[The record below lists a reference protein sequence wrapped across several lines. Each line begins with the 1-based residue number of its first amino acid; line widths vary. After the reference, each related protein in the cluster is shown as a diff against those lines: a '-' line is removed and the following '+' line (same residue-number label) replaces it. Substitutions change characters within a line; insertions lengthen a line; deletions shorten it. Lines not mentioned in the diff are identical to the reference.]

1 MASNHIRLGFKY
13 KLRLTGKQEREFIRY
28 FGHAR
33 YTYNSFIDNMQEDY
47 QEYLEDVESRLIFG
61 EANSLKVLLLFKSGI
76 NLLTRF
82 GKTNP
87 INFDKNLNSIS
98 GSLSNKKAA

>member
-1 MASNHIRLGFKY
+1 METL
-13 KLRLTGKQEREFIRY
+13 
-28 FGHAR
+28 
-33 YTYNSFIDNMQEDY
+33 
-47 QEYLEDVESRLIFG
+47 
-61 EANSLKVLLLFKSGI
+61 LLLFKSGI

-98 GSLSNKKAA
+98 GSLSNRVGGV

>member
-1 MASNHIRLGFKY
+1 MSNNNLEKVDFSSMTKDEVIAYFVKENTDL
-13 KLRLTGKQEREFIRY
+13 KQK
-28 FGHAR
+28 
-33 YTYNSFIDNMQEDY
+33 NLQ
-47 QEYLEDVESRLIFG
+47 LEQDKAQL
-61 EANSLKVLLLFKSGI
+61 LLLFKSGI

>member
-1 MASNHIRLGFKY
+1 MENNIYSKIKERIEQAEQGYIFVTSDFKDLASNSTVRKY
-13 KLRLTGKQEREFIRY
+13 L
-28 FGHAR
+28 
-33 YTYNSFIDNMQEDY
+33 
-47 QEYLEDVESRLIFG
+47 SRQ
-61 EANSLKVLLLFKSGI
+61 VLLLFKSGI

>member
-1 MASNHIRLGFKY
+1 MNDLNESELINVEPSEKRLKRIWNNSIKNGEITPA
-13 KLRLTGKQEREFIRY
+13 TGKAIGIVLGGQ
-28 FGHAR
+28 
-33 YTYNSFIDNMQEDY
+33 
-47 QEYLEDVESRLIFG
+47 L
-61 EANSLKVLLLFKSGI
+61 LLLFKSGI

>member
-1 MASNHIRLGFKY
+1 MLTNNNPLPTLNLGFTDFFHMKNVPFNPSIEVTALCPTAQFQY
-13 KLRLTGKQEREFIRY
+13 SLGRLVY
-28 FGHAR
+28 AAS
-33 YTYNSFIDNMQEDY
+33 YM
-47 QEYLEDVESRLIFG
+47 
-61 EANSLKVLLLFKSGI
+61 LLLFKSGI

>member
-1 MASNHIRLGFKY
+1 MVGPDKHGIY
-13 KLRLTGKQEREFIRY
+13 PEFMNQNFGHPGLYRY
-28 FGHAR
+28 FDKIKLIYEYAGIKV
-33 YTYNSFIDNMQEDY
+33 IDNFNAIKKAKD
-47 QEYLEDVESRLIFG
+47 L
-61 EANSLKVLLLFKSGI
+61 LLLFKSGI

>member
-1 MASNHIRLGFKY
+1 MAKDDDKEKSVENYTNCKNYTKCSSN
-13 KLRLTGKQEREFIRY
+13 
-28 FGHAR
+28 
-33 YTYNSFIDNMQEDY
+33 
-47 QEYLEDVESRLIFG
+47 ESQL
-61 EANSLKVLLLFKSGI
+61 LLLFKSGI